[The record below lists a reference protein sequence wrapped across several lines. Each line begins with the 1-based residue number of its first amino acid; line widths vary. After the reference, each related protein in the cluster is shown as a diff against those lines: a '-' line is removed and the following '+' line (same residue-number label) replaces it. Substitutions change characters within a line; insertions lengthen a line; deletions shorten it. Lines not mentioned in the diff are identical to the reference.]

1 MQDVEARFRKLKVFS
16 LPHMGEDG
24 SRRHIELGVRG
35 DPAEVAQA
43 IEVLKQGVAATGA
56 TFEIPPRA

>member
-1 MQDVEARFRKLKVFS
+1 
-16 LPHMGEDG
+16 MGEDG

-35 DPAEVAQA
+35 EPEEVAAA

-56 TFEIPPRA
+56 TFEPAPPGR

>member
-1 MQDVEARFRKLKVFS
+1 
-16 LPHMGEDG
+16 MGEDG

-43 IEVLKQGVAATGA
+43 IEMLKAGVAATGA
-56 TFEIPPRA
+56 TFESLAALR